1 MRKVVTASAVMLMS
15 SFVASATDYGRFETF
30 LGYTYVRFQTGNN
43 NFVGEPFDLNVP
55 DFSAHGGSAQFA
67 YNWNRWLGVVFDG
80 GAVTSTGD
88 IGDFGNR
95 ILFPTLSPRGGG
107 FNATLANYL
116 LGPRVSFHRGS
127 RFVPYV
133 QVLLGGA
140 TSWQS
145 LPVPEVALVVP
156 SIVGGGVII
165 PNGANIRFNRES
177 SGFAM
182 TAGGGLD
189 IKINKHVYFRP
200 IQAEYFLT
208 QLSPIGAFGTTNRN
222 NFRYSIGVN
231 FSYGEPK

>member
-1 MRKVVTASAVMLMS
+1 MRRVVTAIAVMLVS
-15 SFVASATDYGRFETF
+15 SVAALATDYGQFETF
-30 LGYTYVRFQTGNN
+30 LGYTYVRFQTSNQ
-43 NFVGEPFDLNVP
+43 FVGEPFDLNVP
-55 DFSAHGGSAQFA
+55 NFSASGGSAQFA
-67 YNWNRWLGVVFDG
+67 YNFNRWFSAVVDA
-80 GAVTSTGD
+80 GAVTNTGSV
-88 IGDFGNR
+88 GNFNNS
-95 ILFPTLSPRGGG
+95 ILFPALSRGGG
-107 FNATLANYL
+107 FNGILANYL
-116 LGPRVSFHRGS
+116 LGPRVSFKKGS

-133 QVLLGGA
+133 QALFGGA
-140 TSWQS
+140 TLWES
-145 LPVPEVALVVP
+145 LPVPDVALVVP
-156 SIVGGGVII
+156 AIVGGGVII
-165 PNGANIRFNRES
+165 PNGANIRFNRET

>member
-15 SFVASATDYGRFETF
+15 SFVASATDYGKFETF
-30 LGYTYVRFQTGNN
+30 LGYTYTRFQTNN
-43 NFVGEPFDLNVP
+43 LFVGEPFDLNVP
-55 DFSAHGGSAQFA
+55 NFNAHGGSAQFA
-67 YNWNRWLGVVFDG
+67 YNFNRWFSAVVDA
-80 GAVTSTGD
+80 GAVTNTGSV
-88 IGDFGNR
+88 GNFNNS
-95 ILFPTLSPRGGG
+95 ILFPALSRGGG
-107 FNATLANYL
+107 FNGILANYL
-116 LGPRVSFHRGS
+116 LGPRVSFKKGS

-133 QVLLGGA
+133 QVLFGGA

-145 LPVPEVALVVP
+145 LPVPDVALVVP
-156 SIVGGGVII
+156 AIVGGGVII
-165 PNGANIRFNRES
+165 PNGANIRFNRET

>member
-1 MRKVVTASAVMLMS
+1 
-15 SFVASATDYGRFETF
+15 
-30 LGYTYVRFQTGNN
+30 LGYTYVRFQTNN
-43 NFVGEPFDLNVP
+43 LFVGDPFDLNVP
-55 DFSAHGGSAQFA
+55 NFNAHGGSAQFG
-67 YNWNRWLGVVFDG
+67 YNFNRWLSAVVDAG
-80 GAVTSTGD
+80 GVTSTGD

-95 ILFPTLSPRGGG
+95 ILFPALSRGGG

-133 QVLLGGA
+133 QTLFGGA
-140 TSWQS
+140 TVWQS
-145 LPVPEVALVVP
+145 LPVPDAAFVVTP
-156 SIVGGGVII
+156 IVGGGVIL
-165 PNGANIRFNRES
+165 PNGANIQFHRET

-208 QLSPIGAFGTTNRN
+208 RLSPIGAFGVTNRN
-222 NFRYSIGVN
+222 NFRYSMGIN
-231 FSYGEPK
+231 FSYGEPR